1 MARPTIEDE
10 DRRLMD
16 EWLKKNE
23 VTVCPAY
30 ARTDPDT
37 VEYKRAWG
45 GCKKKKPEAKKQ
57 RRVVDSD

>member
-23 VTVCPAY
+23 ITVCPAY

-45 GCKKKKPEAKKQ
+45 GRKKKAAPKKK
-57 RRVVDSD
+57 D